1 MESIP
6 QKRLSQLL
14 LILFSFNPQGFKHD
28 AKMAK
33 AGNFKFRIS
42 DVSQHNCWPNLQRF
56 ESVSNFPV
64 GFDEL

>member
-1 MESIP
+1 MEPIP
-6 QKRLSQLL
+6 QNSPNFY
-14 LILFSFNPQGFKHD
+14 LFSFPLILQGFKHD

-42 DVSQHNCWPNLQRF
+42 DVSQHNCWPDLQRF